1 MAVFIYKAKD
11 KNGNLVEE
19 RIDSSS
25 KELAIDELTKR
36 GLFIISLDE
45 KEATLSLG
53 SQRLKLKDVAQF
65 SQRLSELVSSG
76 LPLLRGLDI
85 LTSQFKKSNISS
97 VIREIALA
105 IREGSN
111 FSEALRLFKFPPLLS
126 ALVAS
131 GEASGDL
138 EKVLN
143 EAGNIFQK
151 EIDLKSQVK
160 SAMFYPGL
168 VMSAGFLTI
177 FFLLSFVI
185 PRISEIFT
193 DLGQSLPLLT
203 QVIVSLS
210 NLLANTWW
218 LVVAIIISVI
228 FLIRKYRN
236 REEYIIIS
244 ERIKSKMPILSK
256 IFNFKEI
263 ILFTKTLGFL
273 MESGIPLIDAVGL
286 SSSVVGSIRYRTKMR
301 ELAESLK
308 EGGSLSG
315 GLEGF
320 LPQDVVDVISVGEES
335 GNLDRALIKVSQNY
349 EKELDY
355 NLKVATQLLEPL
367 MILFVGAV
375 VGVIVIAVLL
385 PIFNLN
391 LVIR

>member
-1 MAVFIYKAKD
+1 MAVFLYRAKD
-11 KNGNLVEE
+11 RSGSLIED
-19 RIDSSS
+19 RIDSGS
-25 KELAIDELTKR
+25 KELAIDDLTKR

-45 KEATLSLG
+45 EEALLSSG
-53 SQRLKLKDVAQF
+53 AQNLKLKDVAQF
-65 SQRLSELVSSG
+65 SQRLSELISSG

-85 LTSQFKKSNISS
+85 LTNQFKKSSISG
-97 VIREIALA
+97 VIREMALA
-105 IREGSN
+105 VRGGSN
-111 FSEALRLFKFPPLLS
+111 FSEALRSFKFPPLLP

-131 GEASGDL
+131 GEASGNL
-138 EKVLN
+138 ERVLN

-151 EIDLKSQVK
+151 ELDLKSQVK

-203 QVIVSLS
+203 EIIVSLS
-210 NLLANTWW
+210 NLLAGTWW
-218 LVVAIIISVI
+218 LVLALIIS
-228 FLIRKYRN
+228 FLFLFKKYRK
-236 REEYIIIS
+236 REEYLIIS
-244 ERIKSKMPILSK
+244 ERVKSKIPILSK
-256 IFNFKEI
+256 IFNFREV

-273 MESGIPLIDAVGL
+273 IESGIPLIDAVKL
-286 SSSVVGSIRYRTKMR
+286 SSSVVGSIRYRKKMN
-301 ELAESLK
+301 ELTESLR
-308 EGGSLSG
+308 EGGSLNR

-320 LPQDVVDVISVGEES
+320 LPQDVVDIISVGEES
-335 GNLDRALIKVSQNY
+335 GNLDRALLKVSQNY

-375 VGVIVIAVLL
+375 VGTIVIAVLL
-385 PIFNLN
+385 PIFQLN
-391 LVIR
+391 LIIR

>member
-11 KNGNLVEE
+11 KNGSLVEE
-19 RIDSSS
+19 RIDSGS

-45 KEATLSLG
+45 QEAALSLG
-53 SQRLKLKDVAQF
+53 SQRLKLKDVAKF
-65 SQRLSELVSSG
+65 SQRLSELISSG

-85 LTSQFKKSNISS
+85 LASQFKKSNISS
-97 VIREIALA
+97 VIKEIALA

-111 FSEALRLFKFPPLLS
+111 FSEALRSFKFPPLLS

-193 DLGQSLPLLT
+193 DLGQNLPLLT
-203 QVIVSLS
+203 QVVVSLS

-218 LVVAIIISVI
+218 LVAAIIISVI

-308 EGGSLSG
+308 EGGSLNR

-349 EKELDY
+349 EKELGY

-385 PIFNLN
+385 PIFQLN

>member
-65 SQRLSELVSSG
+65 SQRLSELISSG

>member
-65 SQRLSELVSSG
+65 SQRLSELISSG

-308 EGGSLSG
+308 EGGSLNK

-335 GNLDRALIKVSQNY
+335 GNLDKALLKVSQNY

-367 MILFVGAV
+367 MILYVGAV

-385 PIFNLN
+385 PIFHLN

>member
-1 MAVFIYKAKD
+1 MALFLYKAKD
-11 KNGNLVEE
+11 KNGNLIEN
-19 RIDSSS
+19 RIDSGS
-25 KELAIDELTKR
+25 KESAIDELTKR
-36 GLFIISLDE
+36 DFFIISLE
-45 KEATLSLG
+45 ERETAVSSGLQS
-53 SQRLKLKDVAQF
+53 LKLKDVSQF
-65 SQRLSELVSSG
+65 SQRLSELISSG

-85 LTSQFKKSNISS
+85 LANQFKKSNISNIIKEIS
-97 VIREIALA
+97 VA

-111 FSEALRLFKFPPLLS
+111 FSDALKSFKFPPLLS

-131 GEASGDL
+131 GEASGNL
-138 EKVLN
+138 ERVLN

-185 PRISEIFT
+185 PRISEIFS

-203 QVIVSLS
+203 QIIVSLS

-218 LVVAIIISVI
+218 LVVVFIIATV
-228 FLIRKYRN
+228 FLIRKYRD
-236 REEYIIIS
+236 REEYIVVL
-244 ERIKSKMPILSK
+244 EKIKYRMPILGK
-256 IFNFKEI
+256 IFNFREI

-273 MESGIPLIDAVGL
+273 IESGIPLIEAVGL
-286 SSSVVGSIRYRTKMR
+286 SSSVVGSIRYRTKMK
-301 ELAESLK
+301 ELAENLK
-308 EGGSLSG
+308 EGGSLNR

-320 LPQDVVDVISVGEES
+320 LPQDVVDIISVGEES
-335 GNLDRALIKVSQNY
+335 GNLDRALIKISQNY

-385 PIFNLN
+385 PIFQLN
-391 LVIR
+391 LIIR